1 MVTRAHE
8 LYDKLLNIY
17 KTQYDKLTKAQRKR
31 IKVQNVP
38 ENLPIDLYIDED
50 DLPAMPA
57 LEGNDEVKLEQQKTI
72 AVRVKLNSRKKKRRN
87 RIKILTPNK
96 LLTRLPIL
104 LAQIEARNNYN
115 KLKNEIRQIL
125 YLLYLHNK
133 ITKDIYNKF
142 SH

>member
-72 AVRVKLNSRKKKRRN
+72 AVRVKLNSRKKKEG
-87 RIKILTPNK
+87 TG
-96 LLTRLPIL
+96 
-104 LAQIEARNNYN
+104 
-115 KLKNEIRQIL
+115 LK
-125 YLLYLHNK
+125 Y
-133 ITKDIYNKF
+133 
-142 SH
+142 

>member
-72 AVRVKLNSRKKKRRN
+72 AVRVKLNSRKKK
-87 RIKILTPNK
+87 KEGTG
-96 LLTRLPIL
+96 
-104 LAQIEARNNYN
+104 
-115 KLKNEIRQIL
+115 LK
-125 YLLYLHNK
+125 Y
-133 ITKDIYNKF
+133 
-142 SH
+142 

>member
-31 IKVQNVP
+31 IKAQNVP

-72 AVRVKLNSRKKKRRN
+72 AVRVKLNSRRKKK
-87 RIKILTPNK
+87 KE
-96 LLTRLPIL
+96 
-104 LAQIEARNNYN
+104 Q
-115 KLKNEIRQIL
+115 
-125 YLLYLHNK
+125 
-133 ITKDIYNKF
+133 D
-142 SH
+142 

>member
-72 AVRVKLNSRKKKRRN
+72 AVRVKLNSRKKK
-87 RIKILTPNK
+87 KK
-96 LLTRLPIL
+96 E
-104 LAQIEARNNYN
+104 Q
-115 KLKNEIRQIL
+115 
-125 YLLYLHNK
+125 
-133 ITKDIYNKF
+133 D
-142 SH
+142 

>member
-1 MVTRAHE
+1 MVARAHE

-31 IKVQNVP
+31 IKAQNVP